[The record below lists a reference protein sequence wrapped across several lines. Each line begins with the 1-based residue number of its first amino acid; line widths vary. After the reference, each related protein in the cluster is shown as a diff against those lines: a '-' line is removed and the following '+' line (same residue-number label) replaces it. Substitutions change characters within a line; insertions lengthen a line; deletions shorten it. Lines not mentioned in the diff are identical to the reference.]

1 MTIYTTFFSEK
12 TLITIFKTIPLP
24 PDIQKH
30 ILELLISKLIQDDA
44 WWYNFIHSEFWW
56 YAHPQNSEK
65 ISDWY
70 DIDTSDH

>member
-1 MTIYTTFFSEK
+1 MTIYTTFLSEK
-12 TLITIFKTIPLP
+12 SLITILKIIPLP

-30 ILELLISKLIQDDA
+30 ILELLITKLIQDDA

-56 YAHPQNSEK
+56 YARLQNPEE

-70 DIDTSDH
+70 DIDISDH